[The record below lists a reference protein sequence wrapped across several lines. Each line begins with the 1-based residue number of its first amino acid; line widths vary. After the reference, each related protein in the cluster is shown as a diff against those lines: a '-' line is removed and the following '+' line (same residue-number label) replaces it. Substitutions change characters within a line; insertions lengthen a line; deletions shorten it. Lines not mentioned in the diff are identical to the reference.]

1 MKAIRIGRAAAVLSV
16 AALALSA
23 CGSDNPS
30 GNSGG
35 DTAPKGSNVSGQIKG
50 IGSSAQKAA
59 MNEWMTQ
66 FQNANSGAKADYSP
80 DGSGAG
86 RKAFIAG
93 GAQFAGTDSSFK
105 DEELSQVKKTC
116 PSGIIEV
123 PTYVSPIAVTFNLPG
138 VKELKLDAKTT
149 AKIMRGEIAKWNDP
163 EIKKQNSGVD
173 LPDTAITPVH
183 RSDESGTTD
192 NFTDY
197 LNKAGEG
204 AWPEEKA
211 QSWPSSLKGE
221 SAKGTDGVV
230 STVKGTKG
238 AVGYADESAVG
249 DLGTVSL
256 KVGSE
261 YVKPSKDGA
270 TKALD
275 AAKPKHEGSK
285 TDLALKLDRKTTEKG
300 AYPAILASYQVFC
313 SSYKDAKTADTVK
326 AWAKYVVSEEGQKA
340 ASEAAGSAPISS
352 ELSKKATEAVEGI
365 KSGK

>member
-23 CGSDNPS
+23 CGSDNPTGNTSTASQS
-30 GNSGG
+30 GSSV
-35 DTAPKGSNVSGQIKG
+35 TGQIKG

-66 FQNANSGAKADYSP
+66 FQSANPQAKVDYSP

-105 DEELSQVKKTC
+105 DEEIASSKATC
-116 PSGIIEV
+116 ASGIIEV

-138 VKELKLDAKTT
+138 VKELKLDAATV
-149 AKIMRGEIAKWNDP
+149 AKLLRGEIAKWNDP
-163 EIKKQNSGVD
+163 AIAKLNEGVT
-173 LPDTAITPVH
+173 LPDLAVTPVH

-197 LNKAGEG
+197 LNKA
-204 AWPEEKA
+204 APDVWKEEKA
-211 QSWPSSLKGE
+211 QAWPEGLKGE

-230 STVKGTKG
+230 STVKSTEG
-238 AVGYADESAVG
+238 AVTYADESAVSG
-249 DLGTVSL
+249 LGVVAL
-256 KVGSE
+256 KVGE
-261 YVKPSKDGA
+261 EFVKPSAEAA
-270 TKALD
+270 TKAID
-275 AAKPKHEGSK
+275 AAKPKHEGST
-285 TDLALKLDRKTTEKG
+285 TDLALKLDRKTTASG
-300 AYPAILASYQVFC
+300 AYPAIMASYQVFC
-313 SSYKDAKTADTVK
+313 STYKDAKTAETVK

-352 ELSKKATEAVEGI
+352 ELSKKATAAVETI
-365 KSGK
+365 KAG